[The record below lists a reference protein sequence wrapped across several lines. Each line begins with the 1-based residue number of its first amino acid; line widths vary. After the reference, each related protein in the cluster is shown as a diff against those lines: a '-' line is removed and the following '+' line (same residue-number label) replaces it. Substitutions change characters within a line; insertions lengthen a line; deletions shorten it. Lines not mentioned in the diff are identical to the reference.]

1 MGSMA
6 TGDEGETRRCDGYPC
21 VNGRTRAAMAMVE
34 GEIEMRSFW
43 RQSFGGRGLVHSL
56 RFSDSLKCRQVM

>member
-21 VNGRTRAAMAMVE
+21 VNGRTRAALAMVE
-34 GEIEMRSFW
+34 GEIGEAVLLGEVKIIGENSENN
-43 RQSFGGRGLVHSL
+43 SV
-56 RFSDSLKCRQVM
+56 K

>member
-34 GEIEMRSFW
+34 GEIEDIG
-43 RQSFGGRGLVHSL
+43 FGAKVLAVVGWYIVYDLAIR
-56 RFSDSLKCRQVM
+56 

>member
-34 GEIEMRSFW
+34 GEIEMRSVLAPKFW
-43 RQSFGGRGLVHSL
+43 RSWAGT
-56 RFSDSLKCRQVM
+56 